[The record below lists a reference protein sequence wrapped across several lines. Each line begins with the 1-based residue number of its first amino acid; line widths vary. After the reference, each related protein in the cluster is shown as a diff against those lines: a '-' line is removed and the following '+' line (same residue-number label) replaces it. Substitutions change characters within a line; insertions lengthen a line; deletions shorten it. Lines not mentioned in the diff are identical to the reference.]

1 MRQFGFGACLAD
13 DMGLGK
19 TIQLIA
25 YLLHVKNVEAQAT
38 PSLIG
43 RPTSV
48 LGNWQKELERFSP
61 HLNVVLHYGANRA
74 KGEEFTESI
83 RQADVVLTSYGLSHL
98 DFDEFESIEWSTIAL
113 DEIKHQ
119 KCRNKAIKG
128 HSEINWPASHCTN
141 GTPMKIAFQNYGPS
155 LISSTTDTSVF
166 SVSFKRNILLPLK
179 KDGSEKKI
187 HELQRLIKP
196 FLLRRTKKDP
206 EVELNLP
213 DKLEQKEYC
222 SLTPEQAALYQELVQ
237 DTFGK
242 IETLSTFERKGL
254 ILQMLNKLKSSCA
267 ITQHYI

>member
-1 MRQFGFGACLAD
+1 M
-13 DMGLGK
+13 
-19 TIQLIA
+19 
-25 YLLHVKNVEAQAT
+25 
-38 PSLIG
+38 
-43 RPTSV
+43 
-48 LGNWQKELERFSP
+48 
-61 HLNVVLHYGANRA
+61 HYGANRA

-98 DFDEFESIEWSTIAL
+98 DFDEFESTEWSTIAL
-113 DEIKHQ
+113 DEAQNIKNAETKQ
-119 KCRNKAIKG
+119 SRAIRKLTG
-128 HSEINWPASHCTN
+128 RHHIALT
-141 GTPMKIAFQNYGPS
+141 GTPMENRLSELWSIFDFINHGYLGIFGQFQKKYIAP
-155 LISSTTDTSVF
+155 IE
-166 SVSFKRNILLPLK
+166 

-254 ILQMLNKLKSSCA
+254 ILQMLNKLKQLCNHPA
-267 ITQHYI
+267 LYLKEEVPENALIAF